1 MHILDVLKERG
12 FIAQTT
18 FEDELYK
25 QLEEPTTFYVGFD
38 PTADSLHIGHYIPI
52 MAMAHMQRAGHR
64 PIALMGGGT
73 AMIGDPSGKTDMR
86 KMMTVET
93 IDHNVECIKQQMS
106 RFLDFS
112 GDKAIIVNN
121 ADWLRNLNFIEFMR
135 DIGAMFSVN
144 KMLTADCYKTRMATD
159 NGLSFLEFTYML
171 MQSYDFLELFHRYGC
186 RLEMGGNDQWSNMLG
201 GADLVRRKDSE
212 KAFACTFQLLLTH
225 DGKKMGKTEKGAL
238 WLDPNKTSPFD
249 FYQYWRNV
257 DDADVEKC
265 LGLLTFLPMD
275 EVRRLGALQG
285 SEINEA
291 KKVLAFEVTKLVH
304 GEEEAQKAADAA
316 WDVIQMNKYS
326 LIEDKS
332 IVANGTT
339 ITDEDAKFLNAMKSY
354 ELVWQN
360 DGTWSSE
367 TIWGWWWRTSNK
379 YSNATT
385 GYDYMG
391 GVGGTMIPA
400 LPPNF
405 GFYAG
410 FGGTAPSLKLADS
423 YPMWS
428 TGRYPV
434 KGYEGRNDMSKP
446 IVDPLSGYKTDG
458 FTEGYKQY
466 VDPLYPEWR
475 PAIKAHNTCIDR
487 DPRFY
492 ATMVPNGS

>member
-1 MHILDVLKERG
+1 MHILDILKERG

-52 MAMAHMQRAGHR
+52 MAMAHMQKAGHK

-93 IDHNVECIKQQMS
+93 IDQNVECIKKQMS

-112 GDKAIIVNN
+112 DDKAIIVNN
-121 ADWLRNLNFIEFMR
+121 GDWLRHLNFIEFMR
-135 DIGAMFSVN
+135 DIGSMFSVN
-144 KMLTADCYKTRMATD
+144 TMLRADCYRARMESE

-201 GADLVRRKDSE
+201 GADLVRRKDNE

-249 FYQYWRNV
+249 FYQYWRNI
-257 DDADVEKC
+257 DDKDVEKC

-275 EVRRLGALQG
+275 EVRRLGALEG
-285 SEINEA
+285 SAINEA

-316 WDVIQMNKYS
+316 ASLFGGGMNS
-326 LIEDKS
+326 MNVPSFELTAADL
-332 IVANGTT
+332 A
-339 ITDEDAKFLNAMKSY
+339 EDARVTTMLVKSG
-354 ELVWQN
+354 LCKSQ
-360 DGTWSSE
+360 SE
-367 TIWGWWWRTSNK
+367 ARQQIKAGAVSVADAKVTDM
-379 YSNATT
+379 NATI
-385 GYDYMG
+385 D
-391 GVGGTMIPA
+391 A
-400 LPPNF
+400 SQF
-405 GFYAG
+405 GEDGLMLQKGKKG
-410 FGGTAPSLKLADS
+410 FRRLILK
-423 YPMWS
+423 
-428 TGRYPV
+428 
-434 KGYEGRNDMSKP
+434 
-446 IVDPLSGYKTDG
+446 
-458 FTEGYKQY
+458 
-466 VDPLYPEWR
+466 
-475 PAIKAHNTCIDR
+475 
-487 DPRFY
+487 
-492 ATMVPNGS
+492 